1 MPYDDRQRMAAFYNK
16 AFGWQTK
23 ELGEEYGHYV
33 TAMTAESDE
42 RGPKEPGAINGGF
55 YGRCAEMP
63 EAQHPSVVISVQ
75 NISEAMA
82 RIREAGGKVLGEP
95 MPIPSVGSYV
105 SFIDTEGNRVGVLE
119 PVLQV

>member
-23 ELGEEYGHYV
+23 EFGEEYGHYV

-42 RGPKEPGAINGGF
+42 CGPKEPGAINGGF

-75 NISEAMA
+75 KIGDAMA

-95 MPIPSVGSYV
+95 MPIPGVGSYV
-105 SFIDTEGNRVGVLE
+105 SFIDPEGNRVGVLE
-119 PVLQV
+119 PAPRA